1 MGSKKERVIILAVLG
16 ACGVIALV
24 AGVLCYFLGSW
35 TSDLRATNAALQA
48 RYDTANGKLQ
58 KLNVLRVQR
67 ELAQARL
74 DVAER
79 ILPSQEEIENLV
91 DNLSEFA
98 KKSGVTIL
106 QTEPV
111 RQMAFRAAKGAVKRF
126 DEAEFNIDLE
136 GDFFQ
141 FVAFVNY
148 LENYKRFI
156 KVDDFIISGGRKLG
170 DPDTIK
176 LKFATF
182 TYVDAP
188 AVAPAAKVPAK
199 GVVK

>member
-1 MGSKKERVIILAVLG
+1 MGSKKERVILLAVLG
-16 ACGVIALV
+16 ACGAIALV
-24 AGVLCYFLGSW
+24 AGVWCYFLGSW
-35 TSDLRATNAALQA
+35 ISDLRTANVVLQT

-58 KLNVLRVQR
+58 KLNDLRVQR

-98 KKSGVTIL
+98 KKSGVQIL

-111 RQMAFRAAKGAVKRF
+111 RQTAFRAAKGPVKRF
-126 DEAEFNIDLE
+126 DEAEFNIDLA
-136 GDFFQ
+136 GDYFQ
-141 FVAFVNY
+141 FVAFLNY

-156 KVDDFIISGGRKLG
+156 KVDDFSISGGRQLG
-170 DPDTIK
+170 DSDSIK